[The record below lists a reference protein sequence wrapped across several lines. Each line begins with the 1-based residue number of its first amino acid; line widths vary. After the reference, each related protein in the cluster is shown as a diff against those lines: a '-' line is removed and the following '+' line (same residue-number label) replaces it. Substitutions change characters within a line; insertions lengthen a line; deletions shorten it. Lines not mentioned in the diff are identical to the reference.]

1 MVKPR
6 DESVR
11 ARFATESDRNFSVVA
26 SAGSGKTTGIIER
39 ILSIARSPNAA
50 EILPRLVVVTFTN
63 RAADEMQQRTRQA
76 LLQENLGQEVQTAS
90 NRAFFGTIHAFC
102 MKLLTDFGHY
112 LGLPAP
118 VELVEDDDDLWQEF
132 AQNQIRIGDS
142 LGEKDRALLLRFVQ
156 ARDLMELARRARSA
170 VLQVPG
176 LTPCPPPEFAEI
188 YSQSAKGKGNDN
200 IARSQAEL
208 REWENRFSGDW
219 EYLRWPVC
227 FTAPN
232 AKFTQLWQEKFAP
245 LRKWICAAATC
256 VAAEV
261 QRDYLDFRLDNGVVT
276 YDDQIAL
283 AEQLL
288 QHPVAAP
295 RIRDENFR
303 VILDEAQDTEPL
315 QFSVLLE
322 VTRPPEAKGL
332 WLQDPHLGPRPGH
345 FCMVGDF
352 QQSIYWQRA
361 DLNYYRAVHD
371 ALISDK
377 NGESLEFAV
386 TFRLDQKQL
395 DFVNETFWEI
405 LNNKDG
411 QVRFVEL
418 QPRPNILPGKVIRV
432 PLAKELLPEGK
443 KLKDY
448 QKARIE
454 ADYLARWI
462 KDAGLKKLSADSWR
476 EVAILCPRKAWL
488 QTMAAALRR
497 VGLPVAIQSEN
508 DVKGDSPA
516 YAWLTALLT
525 IMSDPLNAYEIVGVL
540 RDIFGAS
547 DHDLAVFS
555 EGQKARFRI
564 DQIASATG
572 RISSFLHMLAEIRQR
587 AEGLALFDAVSLIIE
602 QTQLRE
608 RLLLLPATEFGD
620 LARELDALTVQAA
633 EAEANG
639 MILPGFSEQ
648 LRNDFASS
656 RAVRFS
662 ADDDAIQLI
671 TSYKAKGSEWQAVIV
686 PFLAREL
693 RTPSPPYP
701 HFVKS
706 PADGELVIAFAKE
719 DKSKDL
725 KDAIERAEQQQ
736 LERLLYVATTRARHT
751 LVVVLDQE
759 IFSNSEGKLL
769 KTAQLRRLIRDK
781 DFYSGEFEQHTSTI
795 DEVPESSPITEHAS
809 QKKDAQIDPL
819 TNDELKRAAKRAS
832 DFVRKITPSALD
844 PEVPADVRT
853 RSRLDT
859 LATLYGR
866 WWHKFFQRLDWKGGI
881 DFAQNIFEKELPFS
895 PDAKGAVKDWDAT
908 HRHLFSDASIARF
921 LESDETLFHAEFP
934 FSWRRNNRSVLEGLI
949 DLVMIDR
956 KAHRCLLLDWKTN
969 NVSPSDV
976 EIFRETYRPQL
987 AAYWKAVTEI
997 TGLEVEAGLFSIA
1010 LGRLLLYSAEE
1021 LQMEWR
1027 RLEQLPPSQL
1037 ENEITPDS
1045 VDQRLT
1051 AERSDTP
1058 KAARGPRYPG
1068 TA

>member
-6 DESVR
+6 DERVR
-11 ARFATESDRNFSVVA
+11 ARFASELDRNFSVVA
-26 SAGSGKTTGIIER
+26 SAGSGKTTAIIER

-76 LLQENLGQEVQTAS
+76 LLQEHLRQEVQTAF
-90 NRAFFGTIHAFC
+90 NRAFFGTIHSFC

-118 VELVEDDDDLWQEF
+118 LELVEDDDDLWQEF
-132 AQNQIRIGDS
+132 AQNQTRIGRS
-142 LGEKDRALLLRFVQ
+142 LGDKDRAMLLRFVQ

-176 LTPCPPPEFAEI
+176 LSPCPPLDFAEI
-188 YSQSAKGKGNDN
+188 HQQIDQAGRDN
-200 IARSQAEL
+200 IAKSQAEL
-208 REWENRFSGDW
+208 REWERRFAGDW
-219 EYLRWPVC
+219 EYLRWPVW
-227 FTAPN
+227 FTAAN
-232 AKFTQLWQEKFAP
+232 ARFTQLWQEKFAP
-245 LRKWICAAATC
+245 LRKWICDAATC

-261 QRDYLDFRLDNGVVT
+261 QRDYLNFRLDHGLVT
-276 YDDQIAL
+276 YGDQIAL
-283 AEQLL
+283 AEELL
-288 QHPVAAP
+288 QHPVAAQ
-295 RIRDENFR
+295 RIREESFR

-322 VTRPPEAKGL
+322 ATRPPEATGL
-332 WLQDPHLGPRPGH
+332 WLQDRHLGPRPGH

-361 DLNYYRAVHD
+361 DLNYYRAVHE

-395 DFVNETFWEI
+395 DFVNETFREI

-432 PLAKELLPEGK
+432 PLASELLPEGK

-454 ADYLARWI
+454 AEYLARWI

-488 QTMAAALRR
+488 QTTAAALRR
-497 VGLPVAIQSEN
+497 VGLPVAIQSEH

-525 IMSDPLNAYEIVGVL
+525 IMTDSLNAYEIVGVL

-564 DQIASATG
+564 DEIASATG
-572 RISSFLHMLAEIRQR
+572 RISSVLHTLAEIRQR
-587 AEGLALFDAVSLIIE
+587 AEGLALFDAVTLIIE
-602 QTQLRE
+602 QTQLRD
-608 RLLLLPATEFGD
+608 RLLLLPAAEFGD
-620 LARELDALTVQAA
+620 LARELDALIVQAA

-639 MILPGFSEQ
+639 MILPGFAEQ
-648 LRNDFASS
+648 LRNDFASP
-656 RAVRFS
+656 RDVRFS
-662 ADDDAIQLI
+662 ADDNAIQLI
-671 TSYKAKGSEWQAVIV
+671 TSHKAKGSEWQAVVV

-693 RTPSPPYP
+693 RTPSPRYP
-701 HFVKS
+701 DFVKS
-706 PADGELVIAFAKE
+706 PADGELIIAFGNQ

-736 LERLLYVATTRARHT
+736 LERLLYVATTRARHA

-759 IFSNSEGKLL
+759 IFSSSDGKLL

-781 DFYSGEFEQHTSTI
+781 DFYSGEFDQDSSTI
-795 DEVPESSPITEHAS
+795 DEVRESSPIVEHAS
-809 QKKDAQIDPL
+809 QKNGSEIEPL

-832 DFVRKITPSALD
+832 EFVRKITPSALD

-881 DFAQNIFEKELPFS
+881 DSAQKLFEEELPIS
-895 PDAKGAVKDWDAT
+895 PDAKAAVKDWNAT
-908 HRHLFSDASIARF
+908 RRNLFSDATIARF
-921 LESDETLFHAEFP
+921 LASDETLFHAEFP
-934 FSWRRNNRSVLEGLI
+934 FSWRRNSRSVLEGLI
-949 DLVMIDR
+949 DSIMINR
-956 KAHRCLLLDWKTN
+956 KAGRCLLLDWKTN
-969 NVSPSDV
+969 DVSPSDV

-997 TGLEVEAGLFSIA
+997 AGLEVEAGLFSTA
-1010 LGRLLLYSAEE
+1010 LGHLLLYSAEE

-1027 RLEQLPPSQL
+1027 RLEQLRPAQL
-1037 ENEITPDS
+1037 ENEIRPD
-1045 VDQRLT
+1045 
-1051 AERSDTP
+1051 
-1058 KAARGPRYPG
+1058 AADGF
-1068 TA
+1068 

>member
-6 DESVR
+6 DESAR
-11 ARFATESDRNFSVVA
+11 ARFATELDRNFSVVA
-26 SAGSGKTTGIIER
+26 SAGSGKTTGIIDR

-63 RAADEMQQRTRQA
+63 RAADEMQQRSRQA
-76 LLQENLGQEVQTAS
+76 LLQENLGQEVETAF
-90 NRAFFGTIHAFC
+90 NRAFFGTIHSFC
-102 MKLLTDFGHY
+102 MKLLTNFGHY

-118 VELVEDDDDLWQEF
+118 LELVEDDEDLWQEF
-132 AQNQIRIGDS
+132 AQNQTRIGRS
-142 LGEKDRALLLRFVQ
+142 LGDKDRAMLLRFVQ
-156 ARDLMELARRARSA
+156 VRELMELGRCASSA

-176 LTPCPPPEFAEI
+176 LTPCPPPDFADVYQQI
-188 YSQSAKGKGNDN
+188 DQAGRDN
-200 IARSQAEL
+200 IAKSQAEL
-208 REWENRFSGDW
+208 REWEKRFGGDW
-219 EYLRWPVC
+219 EYLRWPIC
-227 FTAPN
+227 FTAAN

-261 QRDYLDFRLDNGVVT
+261 QRDYRDFRLDHGVVT

-283 AEQLL
+283 AEELL
-288 QHPVAAP
+288 QHPIAAP
-295 RIRDENFR
+295 RIRDESFR
-303 VILDEAQDTEPL
+303 VILDEAQDTQPL

-322 VTRPPEAKGL
+322 MTRAPEAKGL
-332 WLQDPHLGPRPGH
+332 WWRDRHSGPRPGH

-352 QQSIYWQRA
+352 QQSIWQRA
-361 DLNYYRAVHD
+361 DLNYYRAVHE

-395 DFVNETFWEI
+395 DFVNGTFREI

-432 PLAKELLPEGK
+432 PLAKELLPHGK

-454 ADYLARWI
+454 AEYLARWI
-462 KDAGLKKLSADSWR
+462 KDAGLKKLSTDSWR

-488 QTMAAALRR
+488 QTIAAALRR
-497 VGLPVAIQSEN
+497 VDLPVAIQSEH

-525 IMSDPLNAYEIVGVL
+525 IMTDPLNAYEIVGVL

-564 DQIASATG
+564 DEIASATEK
-572 RISSFLHMLAEIRQR
+572 ISSVLHTLAEIRER
-587 AEGLALFDAVSLIIE
+587 SEGLVLFNAVTLIIE

-608 RLLLLPATEFGD
+608 RLLLLPVAEFGD
-620 LARELDALTVQAA
+620 LARELDALVAQAA

-639 MILPGFSEQ
+639 MILAGFAEQ
-648 LRNDFASS
+648 LRNDFTSK
-656 RAVRFS
+656 RGVRFS
-662 ADDDAIQLI
+662 ADDAAIQLI
-671 TSYKAKGSEWQAVIV
+671 TSHKAKGSEWQAVIV
-686 PFLAREL
+686 PFLARDL
-693 RTPSPPYP
+693 RTPSPRYP

-706 PADGELVIAFAKE
+706 PGDGELIIAFANQ

-725 KDAIERAEQQQ
+725 KEAIERAEQQQ

-759 IFSNSEGKLL
+759 IFSSSEGKLL
-769 KTAQLRRLIRDK
+769 KTAQLRRLMRDN

-795 DEVPESSPITEHAS
+795 DQVSESSPIVEHAS
-809 QKKDAQIDPL
+809 QRSGSEIEPL
-819 TNDELKRAAKRAS
+819 SNDELKRGAKRAS

-853 RSRLDT
+853 RSRFDT

-881 DFAQNIFEKELPFS
+881 DSAQKLFEKELPVS
-895 PDAKGAVKDWDAT
+895 PDARAALKDWNAT
-908 HRHLFSDASIARF
+908 RRNLFNHATIARF
-921 LESDETLFHAEFP
+921 LESDETLYQAEFP

-949 DLVMIDR
+949 DSIMINR
-956 KAHRCLLLDWKTN
+956 KAGKCLLVDWKTN
-969 NVSPSDV
+969 DVSASDV
-976 EIFRETYRPQL
+976 EIFRRTYRAQL

-997 TGLEVEAGLFSIA
+997 TGLEVEAGLFSTA
-1010 LGRLLLYSAEE
+1010 LGRLLLYSTEE
-1021 LQMEWR
+1021 LQAEWR
-1027 RLEQLPPSQL
+1027 RLEQLSPTQL
-1037 ENEITPDS
+1037 ENEIIPDS
-1045 VDQRLT
+1045 ADGLDGR
-1051 AERSDTP
+1051 P
-1058 KAARGPRYPG
+1058 K
-1068 TA
+1068 

>member
-6 DESVR
+6 DESTR
-11 ARFATESDRNFSVVA
+11 ARFASELDRNFSVVA
-26 SAGSGKTTGIIER
+26 SAGSGKTTAITQR
-39 ILSIARSPNAA
+39 VLSIARSPDAA
-50 EILPRLVVVTFTN
+50 DTLPYLVVVTFTN

-76 LLQENLGQEVQTAS
+76 LLEENLKPEVQTAF
-90 NRAFFGTIHAFC
+90 NRAFFGAIHSFC

-118 VELVEDDDDLWQEF
+118 LELVEDDDDLWQEF
-132 AQNQIRIGDS
+132 AQNQTRIGRS
-142 LGEKDRALLLRFVQ
+142 LGDEDRAMLLRFVQ

-170 VLQVPG
+170 VLEVPG
-176 LTPCPPPEFAEI
+176 LTPCPPPDFAKI

-208 REWENRFSGDW
+208 REWERRFGADW

-232 AKFTQLWQEKFAP
+232 AKFTQLWQEEFAP
-245 LRKWICAAATC
+245 LRRWICAAATC

-261 QRDYLDFRLDNGVVT
+261 QRDYLNFRLDHGLVT
-276 YDDQIAL
+276 YGDQIAL
-283 AEQLL
+283 AEELL
-288 QHPVAAP
+288 QHPIAAR
-295 RIRDENFR
+295 RIREESFR

-332 WLQDPHLGPRPGH
+332 WFQDRHLGPRPGH

-352 QQSIYWQRA
+352 QQSIYWKRA
-361 DLNYYRAVHD
+361 DLKYYRAVHE

-395 DFVNETFWEI
+395 DFVNETFREI
-405 LNNKDG
+405 LNNKGG
-411 QVRFVEL
+411 QVPFVEL
-418 QPRPNILPGKVIRV
+418 QPRPEILPGKVIRV
-432 PLAKELLPEGK
+432 SLVAKQLLPEGK

-448 QKARIE
+448 QKARFE
-454 ADYLARWI
+454 AEYLARWI
-462 KDAGLKKLSADSWR
+462 KDAGLEKLSADSWR

-497 VGLPVAIQSEN
+497 VGLPVAIQSER

-525 IMSDPLNAYEIVGVL
+525 IMTDPLNAYEIVGVL
-540 RDIFGAS
+540 REIFGAS

-555 EGQKARFRI
+555 EGQKARFHI
-564 DQIASATG
+564 DEIASATG
-572 RISSFLHMLAEIRQR
+572 IISSVLHTLAEIRQR
-587 AEGLALFDAVSLIIE
+587 AEGLALFDAVTLIIE

-620 LARELDALTVQAA
+620 LARELDALLAQAA

-639 MILPGFSEQ
+639 MILAAFAEH
-648 LRNDFASS
+648 LRNDFATP

-662 ADDDAIQLI
+662 ADDNAVQLI
-671 TSYKAKGSEWQAVIV
+671 TSHKAKGSEWQAVIV

-693 RTPSPPYP
+693 RPPSPRYP

-706 PADGELVIAFAKE
+706 PGNGELIIAFGKE

-725 KDAIERAEQQQ
+725 KDATERAQQQ
-736 LERLLYVATTRARHT
+736 ELERLLYVATTRARHA

-759 IFSNSEGKLL
+759 IFSNSEGKLPR
-769 KTAQLRRLIRDK
+769 TAQLRRLIRDK
-781 DFYSGEFEQHTSTI
+781 DSYSGEFDQHSSTI
-795 DEVPESSPITEHAS
+795 DEVLEPSPTVGHAP
-809 QKKDAQIDPL
+809 QKNGAEIEPL
-819 TNDELKRAAKRAS
+819 TSGELKRATKRAS
-832 DFVRKITPSALD
+832 EFVRKITPSALD
-844 PEVPADVRT
+844 SEVPADVRT

-866 WWHKFFQRLDWKGGI
+866 WWHRFFQRLDWRGGI
-881 DFAQNIFEKELPFS
+881 GSAQELFDKELPIS
-895 PDAKGAVKDWDAT
+895 PDAKAAAKDWNST
-908 HRHLFSDASIARF
+908 RRNLFNDASIARF
-921 LESDETLFHAEFP
+921 LASDETLFYSEFP
-934 FSWRRNNRSVLEGLI
+934 FLWRRNDRNVFEGLI
-949 DLVMIDR
+949 DSIMINR
-956 KAHRCLLLDWKTN
+956 KAGRCLLLDWKTN
-969 NVSPSDV
+969 DVSSSDA
-976 EIFRETYRPQL
+976 EIFRARYCPQL
-987 AAYWKAVTEI
+987 AAYWKVVEAI
-997 TGLEVEAGLFSIA
+997 TGLEVEAGLFSTA
-1010 LGRLLLYSAEE
+1010 LGRLLPYSKDE
-1021 LQMEWR
+1021 LQSEWR
-1027 RLEQLPPSQL
+1027 RLEQLPPGRL
-1037 ENEITPDS
+1037 EKEIRPDAP
-1045 VDQRLT
+1045 D
-1051 AERSDTP
+1051 DF
-1058 KAARGPRYPG
+1058 
-1068 TA
+1068 

>member
-1 MVKPR
+1 MVKAR
-6 DESVR
+6 DEYVR
-11 ARFATESDRNFSVVA
+11 ARFATELDRNFSVVA
-26 SAGSGKTTGIIER
+26 SAGSGKTTAITER
-39 ILSIARSPNAA
+39 ILSVARSPNAA

-76 LLQENLGQEVQTAS
+76 LLQENLRQEVQTAF
-90 NRAFFGTIHAFC
+90 NRTFFGTIHSFC
-102 MKLLTDFGHY
+102 MKLLIDFGHY

-118 VELVEDDDDLWQEF
+118 LELVQDDDDLWQEF
-132 AQNQIRIGDS
+132 AQNQTRIGRS
-142 LGEKDRALLLRFVQ
+142 LGEKDRAMLLRFVQ
-156 ARDLMELARRARSA
+156 ARELMELARRARSA

-176 LTPCPPPEFAEI
+176 LSPCPPFDFAEV
-188 YSQSAKGKGNDN
+188 YSQSNKGKGNDN
-200 IARSQAEL
+200 IAKSQAEL
-208 REWENRFSGDW
+208 REWESRFAGDW

-227 FTAPN
+227 FTAAN

-245 LRKWICAAATC
+245 LRRWICAAATC

-261 QRDYLDFRLDNGVVT
+261 QRDYLNFRLDHGVVT

-283 AEQLL
+283 AEELL
-288 QHPVAAP
+288 QHPVAAH
-295 RIRDENFR
+295 RIREESFR
-303 VILDEAQDTEPL
+303 VIVDEAQDTEPL

-322 VTRPPEAKGL
+322 VTRPPEAKGN
-332 WLQDPHLGPRPGH
+332 WLQNRHLGPQPGH

-352 QQSIYWQRA
+352 QQSIYWKRA
-361 DLNYYRAVHD
+361 DLNYYRAVHE

-386 TFRLDQKQL
+386 TFRLDQEQL
-395 DFVNETFWEI
+395 DFVNETFREI

-411 QVRFVEL
+411 QVPFVEL
-418 QPRPNILPGKVIRV
+418 QPRPDILPGKVIRV
-432 PLAKELLPEGK
+432 PLVAKELLPEGR

-454 ADYLARWI
+454 AECLARWI

-497 VGLPVAIQSEN
+497 VDLPVAIQSEQ

-525 IMSDPLNAYEIVGVL
+525 IMTDPLNAYEIVGVL
-540 RDIFGAS
+540 RDIFGTS

-555 EGQKARFRI
+555 GGQKARFRI
-564 DQIASATG
+564 DEIASATG
-572 RISSFLHMLAEIRQR
+572 RISSVLHTLAEIRQR
-587 AEGLALFDAVSLIIE
+587 AEGLALFDAVTLIIE

-620 LARELDALTVQAA
+620 LARELDALIAQAA

-639 MILPGFSEQ
+639 MILPGFAEQ
-648 LRNDFASS
+648 LRNDFTSQ

-662 ADDDAIQLI
+662 ADDNAIQLI
-671 TSYKAKGSEWQAVIV
+671 TSYKAKGSEWQAVVV
-686 PFLAREL
+686 PFLARDL
-693 RTPSPPYP
+693 RTPSARYP

-706 PADGELVIAFAKE
+706 PADGELIIAFGNQ

-759 IFSNSEGKLL
+759 IFFSSEGKLL

-781 DFYSGEFEQHTSTI
+781 DFYSGEFDQHTSTI
-795 DEVPESSPITEHAS
+795 DEVPESSSIVEHAL
-809 QKKDAQIDPL
+809 QKNGSKIEPL
-819 TNDELKRAAKRAS
+819 TSSDLKRAAKRAS
-832 DFVRKITPSALD
+832 EFVRKLTPSALD
-844 PEVPADVRT
+844 SEVPADVRT

-866 WWHKFFQRLDWKGGI
+866 WWHKFFQGLDWKGGI
-881 DFAQNIFEKELPFS
+881 DSAQKLFEKELPIS
-895 PDAKGAVKDWDAT
+895 PDAKAAVKDWNAT
-908 HRHLFSDASIARF
+908 RRNLFSDATIARF
-921 LESDETLFHAEFP
+921 LVSDETLFHAEFP
-934 FSWRRNNRSVLEGLI
+934 FSWRRNDRSVLEGLI
-949 DLVMIDR
+949 DSIMINR
-956 KAHRCLLLDWKTN
+956 KTGKCLLLDWKTN
-969 NVSPSDV
+969 DVSPSDV

-987 AAYWKAVTEI
+987 AAYWKAVREI
-997 TGLEVEAGLFSIA
+997 TGLEVEAGLFSTA
-1010 LGRLLLYSAEE
+1010 LGNLLLYSSEG

-1027 RLEQLPPSQL
+1027 RLEQLPPAQL
-1037 ENEITPDS
+1037 ENEIRPN
-1045 VDQRLT
+1045 
-1051 AERSDTP
+1051 
-1058 KAARGPRYPG
+1058 AADGF
-1068 TA
+1068 

>member
-1 MVKPR
+1 MGNMVKPR

-11 ARFATESDRNFSVVA
+11 ARFASELDRNFSVVA

-50 EILPRLVVVTFTN
+50 EILPRQVVVTFTN

-76 LLQENLGQEVQTAS
+76 LLQENLGQEVHTAF

-118 VELVEDDDDLWQEF
+118 LELVEDDDDLWQEF
-132 AQNQIRIGDS
+132 AQNQTRIGRS
-142 LGEKDRALLLRFVQ
+142 LGEKDRAMLLRFVQ

-176 LTPCPPPEFAEI
+176 LSPCPPPEFAEV

-200 IARSQAEL
+200 IAKSQAEL
-208 REWENRFSGDW
+208 REWERRFGGDW

-232 AKFTQLWQEKFAP
+232 AKFSQLWQEKFAP

-261 QRDYLDFRLDNGVVT
+261 QRDYLDFRLDHGLVT

-283 AEQLL
+283 AEELL
-288 QHPVAAP
+288 QHPIAAP
-295 RIRDENFR
+295 RIREESFR
-303 VILDEAQDTEPL
+303 IILDEAQDTEPL

-322 VTRPPEAKGL
+322 VTRPPEARDL
-332 WLQDPHLGPRPGH
+332 WLRDRHLGPRPGH

-361 DLNYYRAVHD
+361 DLNYYRAVHE
-371 ALISDK
+371 ALTSDK

-395 DFVNETFWEI
+395 DFVNETFREI

-418 QPRPNILPGKVIRV
+418 QPRPNILPGKVIRL
-432 PLAKELLPEGK
+432 PLAKELLPQGK

-454 ADYLARWI
+454 AEYLARWI
-462 KDAGLKKLSADSWR
+462 KDAGLKKLSGDSWR

-488 QTMAAALRR
+488 QTTAAALRR
-497 VGLPVAIQSEN
+497 VGLPVAIQSEH
-508 DVKGDSPA
+508 DVKGDSPT
-516 YAWLTALLT
+516 YAWLTAVLT
-525 IMSDPLNAYEIVGVL
+525 IMTDPLNAYEIVGVL

-564 DQIASATG
+564 DEIASATG
-572 RISSFLHMLAEIRQR
+572 RISTVLHTLAEIRQR
-587 AEGLALFDAVSLIIE
+587 AEGLALFDAVTLIIE

-608 RLLLLPATEFGD
+608 RLLLLPAAEFGD
-620 LARELDALTVQAA
+620 LARELDALIVQAA

-639 MILPGFSEQ
+639 MILPGFAEQ

-662 ADDDAIQLI
+662 ADDNAIQLI
-671 TSYKAKGSEWQAVIV
+671 TSYKAKGSEWQTVIV
-686 PFLAREL
+686 PFLARDL
-693 RTPSPPYP
+693 RPPSPRYP
-701 HFVKS
+701 HFVRS
-706 PADGELVIAFAKE
+706 PANGELIIAFAKE

-759 IFSNSEGKLL
+759 IFSSSEGKLL

-781 DFYSGEFEQHTSTI
+781 DFYSGEFDQNASTI
-795 DEVPESSPITEHAS
+795 DEVPESSPIVKYAS
-809 QKKDAQIDPL
+809 QKNGSEIEPL

-832 DFVRKITPSALD
+832 EFVRKITPSALD
-844 PEVPADVRT
+844 PEVSAAVRT

-859 LATLYGR
+859 LPTLYGR

-881 DFAQNIFEKELPFS
+881 DSAQKLFEKELPIS
-895 PDAKGAVKDWDAT
+895 PDAKAAVKDWNAT
-908 HRHLFSDASIARF
+908 RRNLFSDATIALF
-921 LESDETLFHAEFP
+921 LASDETLFHAEFP
-934 FSWRRNNRSVLEGLI
+934 FSWRRNDRSVLEGLI
-949 DLVMIDR
+949 DSIMINR
-956 KAHRCLLLDWKTN
+956 KAGRCLLLDWKTN
-969 NVSPSDV
+969 DVSPSDV

-987 AAYWKAVTEI
+987 AAYWKAVMET
-997 TGLEVEAGLFSIA
+997 TSLEVEAGLFSTA

-1027 RLEQLPPSQL
+1027 RLEQLPPTQL
-1037 ENEITPDS
+1037 ENEI
-1045 VDQRLT
+1045 
-1051 AERSDTP
+1051 RSD
-1058 KAARGPRYPG
+1058 AADGF
-1068 TA
+1068 

>member
-6 DESVR
+6 DEYVR
-11 ARFATESDRNFSVVA
+11 ARFASELDRNFSVVA
-26 SAGSGKTTGIIER
+26 SAGSGKTTAITER
-39 ILSIARSPNAA
+39 ILSIARSLNAA
-50 EILPRLVVVTFTN
+50 EILPRLVVVTFAN

-76 LLQENLGQEVQTAS
+76 LFQENLRQDVHTAF
-90 NRAFFGTIHAFC
+90 NRAFFGTIHSFC

-118 VELVEDDDDLWQEF
+118 LELVEDDDDLWQEF
-132 AQNQIRIGDS
+132 AQNQTRIGRS
-142 LGEKDRALLLRFVQ
+142 LGEKDRAMLLRFVQ
-156 ARDLMELARRARSA
+156 ARDLMELARCARSA

-176 LTPCPPPEFAEI
+176 LSPCPPFDFAEV
-188 YSQSAKGKGNDN
+188 YSQSNKGKGNDN
-200 IARSQAEL
+200 IAKSQAEL
-208 REWENRFSGDW
+208 REWESRFAGDW

-232 AKFTQLWQEKFAP
+232 ARFTQLWQEKFAS
-245 LRKWICAAATC
+245 LRRWICAAATC

-261 QRDYLDFRLDNGVVT
+261 QRDYLNFRLDQGVVT

-283 AEQLL
+283 AEELL
-288 QHPVAAP
+288 QHPVAAQ
-295 RIRDENFR
+295 RIREESFR
-303 VILDEAQDTEPL
+303 VIVDEAQDTEPL

-332 WLQDPHLGPRPGH
+332 WLQDQHLGPRPGH

-352 QQSIYWQRA
+352 QQSIYWKRA
-361 DLNYYRAVHD
+361 DLNYYRAVHE

-386 TFRLDQKQL
+386 TFRLDQEQL
-395 DFVNETFWEI
+395 DFVNETFREI

-411 QVRFVEL
+411 QVPFVEL
-418 QPRPNILPGKVIRV
+418 QPRPEILPGKVIRV
-432 PLAKELLPEGK
+432 PLVAKELLPEGK

-454 ADYLARWI
+454 AECLARWI
-462 KDAGLKKLSADSWR
+462 KDAGLKKLSAVSWR

-488 QTMAAALRR
+488 QTMASALRR
-497 VGLPVAIQSEN
+497 VDLPVAIQSEH

-525 IMSDPLNAYEIVGVL
+525 IMTDPLNAYEIVGVL

-564 DQIASATG
+564 EEIASATG
-572 RISSFLHMLAEIRQR
+572 RISSVLHTLAEIRQH

-620 LARELDALTVQAA
+620 LARELDALIVQAA

-639 MILPGFSEQ
+639 MILPGFAEQ
-648 LRNDFASS
+648 LRNDFASP

-662 ADDDAIQLI
+662 ADNNAIQLI
-671 TSYKAKGSEWQAVIV
+671 TSHKAKGSEWQTVIV
-686 PFLAREL
+686 PFLARDV
-693 RTPSPPYP
+693 RTPSPRYP
-701 HFVKS
+701 DFVKS
-706 PADGELVIAFAKE
+706 PADGELIIAFGNQ

-736 LERLLYVATTRARHT
+736 LERLLYVATTRARHA

-759 IFSNSEGKLL
+759 IFSSSEGKLL

-781 DFYSGEFEQHTSTI
+781 DFYSGEFDQHTSTI
-795 DEVPESSPITEHAS
+795 DEVLESLPIVGDTS
-809 QKKDAQIDPL
+809 QKNGSEIEPL
-819 TNDELKRAAKRAS
+819 THSELKRAAKRAS
-832 DFVRKITPSALD
+832 EFVRKITPSALD
-844 PEVPADVRT
+844 AEVPADVRT
-853 RSRLDT
+853 RSRIDN

-881 DFAQNIFEKELPFS
+881 DSAQKLFEKELPIS
-895 PDAKGAVKDWDAT
+895 PDAKAAAKDWNAT
-908 HRHLFSDASIARF
+908 RRNLFSDATIARF
-921 LESDETLFHAEFP
+921 LVSDETLFHAEFP
-934 FSWRRNNRSVLEGLI
+934 FSWRRNDRSVLEGLI
-949 DLVMIDR
+949 DSIMVNR
-956 KAHRCLLLDWKTN
+956 KAGRCLLLDWKTN
-969 NVSPSDV
+969 DVSPSDV
-976 EIFRETYRPQL
+976 EIFHETYRPQL
-987 AAYWKAVTEI
+987 AAYWKAVKEI
-997 TGLEVEAGLFSIA
+997 TGLEVEAGLFSTA

-1021 LQMEWR
+1021 LQIEWR
-1027 RLEQLPPSQL
+1027 RLEQLPPARL
-1037 ENEITPDS
+1037 ENEIRTD
-1045 VDQRLT
+1045 
-1051 AERSDTP
+1051 
-1058 KAARGPRYPG
+1058 AADGF
-1068 TA
+1068 

>member
-11 ARFATESDRNFSVVA
+11 ARFASELDRNFSVVA

-39 ILSIARSPNAA
+39 ILSIARSRDAA

-76 LLQENLGQEVQTAS
+76 LLQENLRHEVQTAF

-102 MKLLTDFGHY
+102 MKLLTDYGHY

-118 VELVEDDDDLWQEF
+118 LELVEDDDDFWQEF
-132 AQNQIRIGDS
+132 VQNQTRIGRS
-142 LGEKDRALLLRFVQ
+142 LGEKNRAMLLRFVQ

-170 VLQVPG
+170 VLQVPR
-176 LTPCPPPEFAEI
+176 LSPCPPLDFTEV
-188 YSQSAKGKGNDN
+188 YSQSNKGKGNDN
-200 IARSQAEL
+200 IAKSQAEL
-208 REWENRFSGDW
+208 QEWERRFAGDW
-219 EYLRWPVC
+219 DYLRWPAC

-232 AKFTQLWQEKFAP
+232 ARFTQLWQEKFAP

-261 QRDYLDFRLDNGVVT
+261 QRDYLNFRLDHGLVT

-283 AEQLL
+283 AQELL
-288 QHPVAAP
+288 QHPVAAQ
-295 RIRDENFR
+295 RIREENFR

-322 VTRPPEAKGL
+322 ATRPPEANGL
-332 WLQDPHLGPRPGH
+332 WLQDRHLGPRPGH

-361 DLNYYRAVHD
+361 DLNYYRAVHE
-371 ALISDK
+371 ALISEK

-395 DFVNETFWEI
+395 DFVNETFREI

-418 QPRPNILPGKVIRV
+418 QPRPKILPGKVIRV
-432 PLAKELLPEGK
+432 PLAKELLPDGR

-454 ADYLARWI
+454 AEYLARWI
-462 KDAGLKKLSADSWR
+462 EDAGLKKLSADSWQQ
-476 EVAILCPRKAWL
+476 VAILCPRKAWL

-497 VGLPVAIQSEN
+497 VGLPVAIQSEH

-525 IMSDPLNAYEIVGVL
+525 IMTDPLNAYEIVGVL

-564 DQIASATG
+564 DEIASATG
-572 RISSFLHMLAEIRQR
+572 KISSVLHTLAEIRQR
-587 AEGLALFDAVSLIIE
+587 AEGLALFDAVTLIIE

-608 RLLLLPATEFGD
+608 RLLLLPVTEFGD
-620 LARELDALTVQAA
+620 LARELDALIVQAA

-639 MILPGFSEQ
+639 MILPGFAEQ
-648 LRNDFASS
+648 LRNDFASL

-662 ADDDAIQLI
+662 ADDNALQLI

-693 RTPSPPYP
+693 RTPSPRYP

-706 PADGELVIAFAKE
+706 PADGELIIAFGNQ

-759 IFSNSEGKLL
+759 IFSSTEGKLL

-781 DFYSGEFEQHTSTI
+781 DFYSGEFDQHTSTI
-795 DEVPESSPITEHAS
+795 DEVPESSPIVEHALHKNAS
-809 QKKDAQIDPL
+809 QIEPL
-819 TNDELKRAAKRAS
+819 TSDELKRAAKRAS
-832 DFVRKITPSALD
+832 EFVRKITPSALD

-881 DFAQNIFEKELPFS
+881 DSAQNLFEKELPLS
-895 PDAKGAVKDWDAT
+895 PDAKAAVKDWNAT
-908 HRHLFSDASIARF
+908 RGNLFSDATIASF
-921 LESDETLFHAEFP
+921 LASDATLFHAEFP
-934 FSWRRNNRSVLEGLI
+934 FSWRRNNRNVLEGLI
-949 DLVMIDR
+949 DSIMIDR
-956 KAHRCLLLDWKTN
+956 KAGRCLLVDWKTN
-969 NVSPSDV
+969 DVSPSDV

-997 TGLEVEAGLFSIA
+997 TSLEVEAGLFSTA

-1021 LQMEWR
+1021 LQAEWR
-1027 RLEQLPPSQL
+1027 RLEQLPPAQL
-1037 ENEITPDS
+1037 ENEMALSSADG
-1045 VDQRLT
+1045 L
-1051 AERSDTP
+1051 
-1058 KAARGPRYPG
+1058 
-1068 TA
+1068 